1 MVKMESETRFGQNT
15 LLEELVERSQLSWLQ
30 ITIIVSAALVA
41 LLLGVAFLSGVLP
54 GPFDTVFWFRGL
66 LPPVIIGYLLLSQ
79 ARLKRLRDNAVG
91 ALRPLVRIDD
101 DCFDRMIRKAS
112 MFNRRQEWLA
122 IAIGATA
129 GWLLNLAWGYPS
141 AWINL
146 YIVISNGL
154 MYGLIGW
161 FIYSALS
168 GTRLFSEFQ
177 KRPLDFSI
185 FDIEALEPIGRWS
198 QGISLTFIGGIS
210 ISLLLSLP
218 ELSPSQ
224 LISIEAAVIYGSLIT
239 ATLLVFFL
247 NMVTTRNIILVVKNH
262 ELAMVKSYLTETSKG
277 LNERKI
283 SSQSGNIKLPPEGLL
298 RWLAYEKRVQEVPV
312 WPYTSRIR
320 RSLLLSLLL
329 PALVF
334 LLPHLVREVIL
345 QLILESLPL
354 R

>member
-1 MVKMESETRFGQNT
+1 MVKMESETRFGQTT

-41 LLLGVAFLSGVLP
+41 LLLGVAFLSGELP
-54 GPFDTVFWFRGL
+54 GPFDATFWIRGL
-66 LPPVIIGYLLLSQ
+66 LPPVIIGYSLLCE
-79 ARLKRLRDNAVG
+79 ARLKRLRDHAVG

-101 DCFDRMIRKAS
+101 ESFDRMIRKAS
-112 MFNRRQEWLA
+112 MFNRDREWLA
-122 IAIGATA
+122 IAIGATV

-141 AWINL
+141 AWISL

-161 FIYSALS
+161 FIYSSLS

-177 KRPLDFSI
+177 NRPLDISI
-185 FDIEALEPIGRWS
+185 FDLEALEPIGRWS
-198 QGISLTFIGGIS
+198 LGIALTFIGGIT
-210 ISLLLSLP
+210 ISLLITLP
-218 ELSPSQ
+218 ELSLSQ
-224 LISIEAAVIYGSLIT
+224 LISLEAAVIYGSLIT

-247 NMVTTRNIILVVKNH
+247 NMVGTRNIILAAKSR
-262 ELAMVKSYLTETSKG
+262 ELAMVNSYLTATSKG

-283 SSQSGNIKLPPEGLL
+283 NSQYGNIKFPPEGLL

-320 RSLLLSLLL
+320 RSMLLSLLL
-329 PALVF
+329 PALAF
-334 LLPHLVREVIL
+334 LVPWILRGVIF
-345 QLILESLPL
+345 QFILESLPL